1 MIANLI
7 IVGVLVVFILLLTN
21 AFVSEIFLLSLIFF
35 VLAYGIY
42 IGLTIY
48 FKKKKG
54 VQPVTTEPVKTVETK
69 PVKPEWDKERVELKD
84 FVKYNIHYGQKEPT
98 VRQALE
104 KQGWPKEK
112 IEKAFID
119 YNSEK

>member
-7 IVGVLVVFILLLTN
+7 IVGVLVVYILLVTN
-21 AFVSEIFLLSLIFF
+21 AFISEIFLISLIFF
-35 VLAYGIY
+35 VLAYGVY
-42 IGLTIY
+42 LGLTIY
-48 FKKKKG
+48 FHKKKKK
-54 VQPVTTEPVKTVETK
+54 VEPVQSK
-69 PVKPEWDKERVELKD
+69 PIEQKEIKPEWSKERVELKD
-84 FVKYNIHYGQKEPT
+84 FVKYNVHYGQKEPT

>member
-1 MIANLI
+1 MIVNLI
-7 IVGVLVVFILLLTN
+7 IVGILVVYTLLLTN
-21 AFVSEIFLLSLIFF
+21 AFVPEIFLISLIFF
-35 VLAYGIY
+35 ILTYGVY
-42 IGLTIY
+42 LGLTIY
-48 FKKKKG
+48 FKKKK
-54 VQPVTTEPVKTVETK
+54 VQPVVTEPVKTVEVK

-84 FVKYNIHYGQKEPT
+84 FVKYNLHYGQKEPT

-112 IEKAFID
+112 INKAFID

>member
-7 IVGVLVVFILLLTN
+7 IVGILVGYILLVTN
-21 AFVSEIFLLSLIFF
+21 AFISEIFLISLIFF
-35 VLAYGIY
+35 VLAYGVY
-42 IGLTIY
+42 LGLTFY
-48 FKKKKG
+48 YHKKKA
-54 VQPVTTEPVKTVETK
+54 QPVVKEPVKTVETK
-69 PVKPEWDKERVELKD
+69 PVKPEWSKERVELKD
-84 FVKYNIHYGQKEPT
+84 FVKYNIHYGQKEQT

-112 IEKAFID
+112 IDKAFID

>member
-7 IVGVLVVFILLLTN
+7 ITGILVVYILLVTN
-21 AFVSEIFLLSLIFF
+21 AFISEIFLISLIFF
-35 VLAYGIY
+35 VLAYGVY
-42 IGLTIY
+42 LGLTIY
-48 FKKKKG
+48 YHKKKK
-54 VQPVTTEPVKTVETK
+54 VEPVQSKPTQTVEAK
-69 PVKPEWDKERVELKD
+69 PVKPEWSKERVELKD
-84 FVKYNIHYGQKEPT
+84 FVKYNLHYGQKEPT

-112 IEKAFID
+112 IDKAFID